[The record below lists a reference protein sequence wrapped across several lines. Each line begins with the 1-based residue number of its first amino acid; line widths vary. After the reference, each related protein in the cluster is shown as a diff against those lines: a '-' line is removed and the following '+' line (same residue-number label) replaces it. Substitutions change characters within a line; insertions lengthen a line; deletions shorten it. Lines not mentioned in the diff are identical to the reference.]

1 MLRAIRPPR
10 LDRETPRLKQC
21 APAAL
26 ERAVPSK
33 STTLYALPARHRP
46 GTVPPVSTNT
56 GRVRLREVL
65 PGFPA
70 SPSDDAR
77 LNIAMSRQ
85 PGVSPP
91 RTRAARESR
100 EQGPGRCYQTGQ
112 STTGAPVMA
121 GLPCAPSARIC
132 SASRRRS
139 KSSVRHRRSK

>member
-1 MLRAIRPPR
+1 MPPAIRPQR
-10 LDRETPRLKQC
+10 LDRETARRKQC
-21 APAAL
+21 APAVL
-26 ERAVPSK
+26 ECAVPPK
-33 STTLYALPARHRP
+33 STRQYAQQAPHRP
-46 GTVPPVSTNT
+46 ASVPPVSTNT

-70 SPSDDAR
+70 SPSGDPR
-77 LNIAMSRQ
+77 LNIAKSRQ
-85 PGVSPP
+85 PGVAPP

-100 EQGPGRCYQTGQ
+100 EQGPGLWHQMGQ
-112 STTGAPVMA
+112 SMAGAPVIA